1 MRPVSGAGTHEP
13 IDVVALS
20 RVFDLPRLFDV
31 DGVAVR
37 LLRPEEVIDP
47 KSIEAAVAWLP
58 EDRAFD
64 AYPNLRMVSSIA
76 AGVDSILACP
86 SLRPQIAVTRIR
98 DSRQADLM
106 AGFAAWQVVWHHR
119 RMGDYLANQSR
130 RLWERSYR
138 PAAPETVVVGVL
150 GYGLMGRRC
159 AEAIAAM
166 GFRVIVARNSALA
179 PGEAVP
185 SGIEIVSGSDAVHTV
200 AAQADIL
207 INVLPLTDAT
217 RDLLNRDFFER
228 MPEGAA
234 IIQMGRGEHLIEADL
249 VAALDQGHLSG
260 ASIDVFRQEPPP
272 QEHPFWLHP
281 RIVVTPHKASDTTPA
296 EVLRQ
301 IAENFVALREGR
313 VPPGIVD
320 RTAGY

>member
-1 MRPVSGAGTHEP
+1 MSAGSIQGP
-13 IDVVALS
+13 IEVVALS
-20 RVFDLPRLFDV
+20 GVFDLPRIFQTD
-31 DGVAVR
+31 DTPVR
-37 LLRPEEVIDP
+37 LLRPAEVTDP
-47 KSIEAAVAWLP
+47 ARIEAAIAWLP
-58 EDRAFD
+58 EEGAFD

-76 AGVDSILACP
+76 AGVDSILSCP

-130 RLWERSYR
+130 RVWERSFR
-138 PAAPETVVVGVL
+138 PTAPEAVTVGVL

-166 GFRVIVARNSALA
+166 GFRVVVARNSYIKE
-179 PGEAVP
+179 GEVVP
-185 SGIEIVSGSDAVHTV
+185 VGIEIVSGSDAVFTV
-200 AAQADIL
+200 AARSDIL
-207 INVLPLTDAT
+207 VNVLPLTEAT
-217 RDLLNRDFFER
+217 RDLLSRDLFSL

-234 IIQMGRGEHLIEADL
+234 LIQMGRGEHMIEADL
-249 VAALDQGHLSG
+249 LEALDSGHLSG
-260 ASIDVFRQEPPP
+260 ASVDVFRQEPPP
-272 QEHPFWLHP
+272 EDHPFWLHP

-301 IAENFVALREGR
+301 VAENFIALREGR
-313 VPPGIVD
+313 APPGLVD